1 MLLNDYKKLY
11 LDEYVKIV
19 SSSKGNVETM
29 KEKAQNSELAQL
41 IDNKSGYIM
50 SVRENDIC
58 FYGG

>member
-41 IDNKSGYIM
+41 IDNKKWVYHVSEGERYL
-50 SVRENDIC
+50 